1 LGLTRRPRQ
10 ASSWILFDRHSI
22 SNSTARE
29 HSDLLSASFSSL
41 PSTYSFRSQSMTVD
55 DYKMWGDLDAPVTGA
70 VSYEQGTASGM
81 K

>member
-1 LGLTRRPRQ
+1 
-10 ASSWILFDRHSI
+10 
-22 SNSTARE
+22 
-29 HSDLLSASFSSL
+29 
-41 PSTYSFRSQSMTVD
+41 MTVD